1 MAGDMARD
9 MAGLKIGDHPGGP
22 ILHPTLSM
30 RLWAKPALV
39 ALFCG
44 LALCASAAQQS
55 ARAGDDVIA
64 EQAARNGNYARR
76 AEKTLTADEG
86 LAVISAALDRKVRRH
101 SGQDCSHLVHAIYER
116 AGFHYAYANSDDL
129 YEGVEKFQR
138 VAQPQPGDVIVW
150 HGHAGIVVRPS
161 RHVFFSFMS
170 AGPSV
175 DDYESPY
182 WVRRGHA
189 RFYRYVKS
197 EFCPG
202 CTAVSKNARGNRR
215 AGRQAQ

>member
-1 MAGDMARD
+1 MALCVSPAQLSSWARD
-9 MAGLKIGDHPGGP
+9 NAI
-22 ILHPTLSM
+22 
-30 RLWAKPALV
+30 AKQPAKN
-39 ALFCG
+39 
-44 LALCASAAQQS
+44 
-55 ARAGDDVIA
+55 
-64 EQAARNGNYARR
+64 ENYAQR

-86 LAVISAALDRKVRRH
+86 LAVISAALDRRVRRY

-116 AGFHYAYANSDDL
+116 AGFHYAYATSDDL
-129 YEGVEKFQR
+129 YEGVDKFQR
-138 VAQPQPGDVIVW
+138 VAQPQPGDLIVW

-182 WVRRGHA
+182 WVRRGRA

-197 EFCPG
+197 DCPG
-202 CTAVSKNARGNRR
+202 CTAVSRNARNNRP
-215 AGRQAQ
+215 AGRTQ

>member
-1 MAGDMARD
+1 
-9 MAGLKIGDHPGGP
+9 
-22 ILHPTLSM
+22 M
-30 RLWAKPALV
+30 RLSAKPAL
-39 ALFCG
+39 AAFFCG
-44 LALCASAAQQS
+44 LALSASPAQES
-55 ARAGDDVIA
+55 SRPGDNAIA
-64 EQAARNGNYARR
+64 DQPARNENYARR
-76 AEKTLTADEG
+76 ADKTLTADEG
-86 LAVISAALDRKVRRH
+86 LAVISAALDRRVRRY

-116 AGFHYAYANSDDL
+116 AGFHYAYATSDDL
-129 YEGVEKFQR
+129 YDGVEKFQR
-138 VAQPQPGDVIVW
+138 VAQPQPGDLIVW

-197 EFCPG
+197 EGCPG
-202 CTAVSKNARGNRR
+202 CTAVSKNARRNRTT
-215 AGRQAQ
+215 GRRTP